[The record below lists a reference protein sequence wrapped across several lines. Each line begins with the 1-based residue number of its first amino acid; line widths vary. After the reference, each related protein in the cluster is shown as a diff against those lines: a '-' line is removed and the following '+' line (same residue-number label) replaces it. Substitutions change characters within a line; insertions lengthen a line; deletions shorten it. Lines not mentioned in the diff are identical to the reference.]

1 MGEQIQ
7 SGGCWSA
14 LPNSNQSTKAPTE
27 THKSSNADSAG
38 RRENRMSNGCRPH
51 VHFMDSVIVILIPCR
66 LEYFSAGLT
75 PILWWMKSDFI
86 LFRKS
91 AIAEFAHSKRLRGT
105 PLNSVAK
112 NFVQHSEFHPI
123 FREATNYLSDT
134 ASLDREPSKFPILEE
149 ESLCWRSPLTNHS
162 INTQNSEC
170 SVKKLSS
177 FYSVHSTDDQQ
188 KFIVV
193 NRIPPFPS
201 DTFCH
206 ILIFLW
212 KSLIY
217 YQSHLRIPVRH
228 FKRWRI

>member
-51 VHFMDSVIVILIPCR
+51 VHFKDSVIVILIPCR

-91 AIAEFAHSKRLRGT
+91 AFRRG
-105 PLNSVAK
+105 V
-112 NFVQHSEFHPI
+112 
-123 FREATNYLSDT
+123 
-134 ASLDREPSKFPILEE
+134 
-149 ESLCWRSPLTNHS
+149 
-162 INTQNSEC
+162 
-170 SVKKLSS
+170 
-177 FYSVHSTDDQQ
+177 DDQNRLACKIGQ
-188 KFIVV
+188 WLFAAVGFFYGEIVDV
-193 NRIPPFPS
+193 HGCS
-201 DTFCH
+201 
-206 ILIFLW
+206 
-212 KSLIY
+212 S
-217 YQSHLRIPVRH
+217 
-228 FKRWRI
+228 

>member
-14 LPNSNQSTKAPTE
+14 PSNSNQSTKTTTE

-38 RRENRMSNGCRPH
+38 RQNRMSDGCRPH
-51 VHFMDSVIVILIPCR
+51 VHFKDSVIVILIPCR

-112 NFVQHSEFHPI
+112 NFVQHSEFHPL
-123 FREATNYLSDT
+123 FREATNYLYDT
-134 ASLDREPSKFPILEE
+134 VSLDREPSKLSILGE
-149 ESLCWRSPLTNHS
+149 ESLC
-162 INTQNSEC
+162 
-170 SVKKLSS
+170 
-177 FYSVHSTDDQQ
+177 
-188 KFIVV
+188 
-193 NRIPPFPS
+193 
-201 DTFCH
+201 
-206 ILIFLW
+206 
-212 KSLIY
+212 
-217 YQSHLRIPVRH
+217 
-228 FKRWRI
+228 